1 MVLFGVEIRSH
12 LQANCPVNEEMETLL
27 FKFFCLN
34 FNSMFVFYVCN
45 DRKSVF
51 QFRIKSCFQRFR
63 ITVSDYQQQQQQQ
76 AVSRRNSSSSSSTQ
90 SKPSLAAPPTQAPTA
105 RPPTPPSTYGGGTG
119 GGGTLRKASSSPYR
133 TPAPPVSPPV
143 APSNY
148 APNYPIQAPSPS
160 SSMSSLRK
168 TGYATGNMA
177 SVGQPQ
183 PTAQIMRSV
192 SGVSVQSQVYDH
204 DSTQPYISGY
214 WI

>member
-12 LQANCPVNEEMETLL
+12 LQANCPLTKKWKLYY
-27 FKFFCLN
+27 LN
-34 FNSMFVFYVCN
+34 FFAFILIPCLCFTSAITENLCSN
-45 DRKSVF
+45 L

-63 ITVSDYQQQQQQQ
+63 ITISDYQQQQQQQQ

-105 RPPTPPSTYGGGTG
+105 RPPTPPSTYGGGT
-119 GGGTLRKASSSPYR
+119 GTLRKASSSPYR

-192 SGVSVQSQVYDH
+192 SGVSVQSQVYDR
-204 DSTQPYISGY
+204 DSMQPYISGY